1 MYCEEKFKEIYGRE
15 PETAFCPYRV
25 CPLGA
30 HIDHQFGPIL
40 GFALDYGV
48 HMAYGIKNNGII
60 ELQSM
65 NFPKRVQFHVASVPE
80 TKECDWGDY
89 LRGATKA
96 IGEKYKLT
104 KGLCGVIRGAL
115 PSGGISSS
123 AAVTICYMKALC
135 KVNDI
140 ELSDSEYI
148 YLAKKAE
155 NEYVGVASGKLDQ
168 SCETLCRKDNILYMD
183 CKDDTYRNIPSP
195 SDMKPF
201 KIGIFFSGLE
211 RNLATSAYNNRVD
224 ECKASAFALYSYAV
238 TDRRGDYNLDE
249 GQKFQDMRLRL
260 IPEEIFKE
268 FGVRLPVSWQKR
280 CNHFYSEMHRVEKG
294 IKCWENGD
302 IEGFGHLIN
311 ESGMSSIVNYECGS
325 PWLIKLYDILSKLD
339 GVYGARFSGAGF
351 KGCCMALIDP
361 NKADEIRA
369 VVEREYLKE
378 FPSLAGKYKAYICS
392 TADGV
397 GKAEGDR
404 F

>member
-1 MYCEEKFKEIYGRE
+1 MYCEEKFREIYGRE

-80 TKECDWGDY
+80 TKEGDWGDY

-140 ELSDSEYI
+140 ELSDSDVS
-148 YLAKKAE
+148 
-155 NEYVGVASGKLDQ
+155 VG
-168 SCETLCRKDNILYMD
+168 RK
-183 CKDDTYRNIPSP
+183 
-195 SDMKPF
+195 
-201 KIGIFFSGLE
+201 
-211 RNLATSAYNNRVD
+211 
-224 ECKASAFALYSYAV
+224 
-238 TDRRGDYNLDE
+238 
-249 GQKFQDMRLRL
+249 
-260 IPEEIFKE
+260 
-268 FGVRLPVSWQKR
+268 
-280 CNHFYSEMHRVEKG
+280 
-294 IKCWENGD
+294 
-302 IEGFGHLIN
+302 
-311 ESGMSSIVNYECGS
+311 
-325 PWLIKLYDILSKLD
+325 
-339 GVYGARFSGAGF
+339 
-351 KGCCMALIDP
+351 
-361 NKADEIRA
+361 
-369 VVEREYLKE
+369 
-378 FPSLAGKYKAYICS
+378 
-392 TADGV
+392 
-397 GKAEGDR
+397 
-404 F
+404 